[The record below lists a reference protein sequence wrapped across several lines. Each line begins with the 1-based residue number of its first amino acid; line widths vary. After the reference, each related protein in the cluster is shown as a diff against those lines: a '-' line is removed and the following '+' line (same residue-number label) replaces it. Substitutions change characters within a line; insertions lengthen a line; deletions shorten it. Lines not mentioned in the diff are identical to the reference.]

1 MGSALGAEGK
11 SWGLL
16 LGSGSEGA
24 WSGQTFG
31 SRLRLVGGSRHEHL
45 SSLRVWRLEP
55 PPNLTCEEDIVE
67 PVFQQLPG
75 LLRPTQHHSK
85 AALGRGGADRSP
97 QTQLSSS
104 GMVQPAWSP
113 PTLLL
118 PDLDNPS

>member
-1 MGSALGAEGK
+1 MRSALGAEGK

-16 LGSGSEGA
+16 LGSGSVGA

-55 PPNLTCEEDIVE
+55 PLNLTCEEDIVE

-75 LLRPTQHHSK
+75 LLRPTQHHGK
-85 AALGRGGADRSP
+85 AALGRGDRQKS
-97 QTQLSSS
+97 
-104 GMVQPAWSP
+104 
-113 PTLLL
+113 
-118 PDLDNPS
+118 

>member
-1 MGSALGAEGK
+1 MGSALRV
-11 SWGLL
+11 W
-16 LGSGSEGA
+16 
-24 WSGQTFG
+24 
-31 SRLRLVGGSRHEHL
+31 LRRSLVWADFWLKVEVGWLVGGSRHEHL

-55 PPNLTCEEDIVE
+55 PLNLTCEEDIVE

-75 LLRPTQHHSK
+75 LLRPTQHHGK
-85 AALGRGGADRSP
+85 AALGGGGGADRSP